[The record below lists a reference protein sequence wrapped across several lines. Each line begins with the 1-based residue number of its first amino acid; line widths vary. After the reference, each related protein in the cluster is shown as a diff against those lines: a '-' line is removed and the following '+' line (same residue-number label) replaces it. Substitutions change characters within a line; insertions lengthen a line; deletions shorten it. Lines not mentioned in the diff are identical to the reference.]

1 MCIRDRFFAVWTTC
15 LFIKVSLGLY
25 LFSLCVKKFFGQK
38 AAKFSIFLGAAAV
51 FAYSLWTVYHENVT
65 FFIYQMS
72 GIFWITVTAALAVP
86 LILLAIALVN
96 VLPDSNGITNPGF
109 HGLSQV
115 LYEYS
120 SSCLL
125 YTSRC
130 V

>member
-1 MCIRDRFFAVWTTC
+1 MTLSGLRFIRFMRLPAWRSWEFLKRVDALIFLLSGRLC

-38 AAKFSIFLGAAAV
+38 AAKFSIFIGAAAV

-86 LILLAIALVN
+86 LILLAIDL
-96 VLPDSNGITNPGF
+96 IK
-109 HGLSQV
+109 HGRR
-115 LYEYS
+115 S
-120 SSCLL
+120 SRES
-125 YTSRC
+125 
-130 V
+130 